1 MSGGLRRTLSV
12 LIVCF
17 SALGIIL
24 SVFLLVQVWRYRQPL
39 SENLQQS
46 LDQFSTVLHTTDD
59 ALVVLDQVTKNVY
72 SSTLYLDGTINTLS
86 QSMGSTNS
94 FIESVSSFIG
104 DDLISTI
111 TNTQVALN
119 SAQASA
125 KVIDDILT
133 TMSRIPLV
141 GITYDPN
148 LPLNIALGDVSA
160 SLDPLPITLKNFQ
173 TSLETTHTNLELFT
187 LQISDVDQN
196 ITAINQNIKQAQL
209 TIDNY
214 RDQLS
219 SLISWVD
226 QASDRFPAWIN
237 SLAWATTIVIVWFL
251 FLQITILLQ
260 GFTNLSSN
268 HSNQSPP
275 DDVDKSPA

>member
-72 SSTLYLDGTINTLS
+72 SSTIYLDGTINTLS

-94 FIESVSSFIG
+94 FIESVGTFLG
-104 DDLISTI
+104 EDLISTI

-141 GITYDPN
+141 GINYDPS

-160 SLDPLPITLKNFQ
+160 SLDSLPITLKNFQ
-173 TSLETTHTNLELFT
+173 TSLETTRTNLEMFT

-196 ITAINQNIKQAQL
+196 ITLINQNINQAQL

-226 QASDRFPAWIN
+226 HARDRFPAWIN
-237 SLAWATTIVIVWFL
+237 SLAWAITIVIIWFL

-260 GFTNLSSN
+260 GFADLNST

-275 DDVDKSPA
+275 GDGDKSPA